1 MLVFVFNMILIT
13 LISWFYVSFEVKLPD
28 AVLNDSNIKKK
39 KVAFHLAFVV
49 FKQSQQ
55 SGFVSLQ

>member
-1 MLVFVFNMILIT
+1 MLMFVFNMILIT
-13 LISWFYVSFEVKLPD
+13 LISWFYVSFEVKLPY

-39 KVAFHLAFVV
+39 DAFHLAFVV